1 MENYFVRG
9 MARKGQRLAKCVDY
23 VIEMNFPFDF
33 AVQEHVR
40 KENEFHPLRSVSEES
55 CVLALLVK
63 SRRGKCQSPLETGD
77 KNQLLCYLPLFI
89 SRPILCF
96 QPTSRL

>member
-1 MENYFVRG
+1 
-9 MARKGQRLAKCVDY
+9 MARKGQQLAKCIDY
-23 VIEMNFPFDF
+23 VTEMNFPFDF

-40 KENEFHPLRSVSEES
+40 KENEFQQLRSVSEES
-55 CVLALLVK
+55 PVLALLVK
-63 SRRGKCQSPLETGD
+63 SRRGKHQSLLETGD
-77 KNQLLCYLPLFI
+77 KNQLLCYLPLLL